1 MRADAREAVALEQ
14 SRNGG
19 RLLAAVLQDQ
29 PAAFMQ
35 MRRRGVGD
43 CRQGLEPRGTDAQ
56 RDRRLRCS
64 FSSAGSA
71 AAT

>member
-1 MRADAREAVALEQ
+1 MRAKPWRFEQ

-56 RDRRLRCS
+56 RDRQAPPAV